1 MWGMMKRRPRRH
13 GDAPREPKPR
23 QLEDGDGARRAGDG
37 GTYLLISLPRDTED
51 FLGGG
56 SWDEF

>member
-1 MWGMMKRRPRRH
+1 MGDDESRPRRH

-51 FLGGG
+51 FFPSREEGT
-56 SWDEF
+56 